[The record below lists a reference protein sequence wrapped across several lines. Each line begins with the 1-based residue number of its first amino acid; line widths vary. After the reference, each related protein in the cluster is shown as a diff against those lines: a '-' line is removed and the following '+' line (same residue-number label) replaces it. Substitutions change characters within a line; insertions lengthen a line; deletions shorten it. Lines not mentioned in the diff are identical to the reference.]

1 LYHPSPQAEAR
12 INMPRLSGVDIP
24 DSKRLDISLRYLYG
38 IGPVNVLVLLKEAKI
53 APEKRAH
60 DLTSEEISRLQ
71 KIIDNMKVEGDLRK
85 DISQNITRLKEI
97 GSFRGSRHTKGL
109 PARGQ
114 RTRSNARTKRGKRV
128 TIGALKKE
136 AQSKVETAKKETEK
150 KEAKK

>member
-1 LYHPSPQAEAR
+1 
-12 INMPRLSGVDIP
+12 MPRLSGVDIP
-24 DSKRLDISLRYLYG
+24 NEKRIDMSLTYLYG
-38 IGPVNVLVLLKEAKI
+38 IGRTNVYPLLEQAKI
-53 APEKRAH
+53 EPHRRANT
-60 DLTSEEISRLQ
+60 LTSEEVSRLQ

-85 DISQNITRLKEI
+85 DVSQNISRLKEI

-136 AQSKVETAKKETEK
+136 VLAKVESAKKE
-150 KEAKK
+150 EAKK